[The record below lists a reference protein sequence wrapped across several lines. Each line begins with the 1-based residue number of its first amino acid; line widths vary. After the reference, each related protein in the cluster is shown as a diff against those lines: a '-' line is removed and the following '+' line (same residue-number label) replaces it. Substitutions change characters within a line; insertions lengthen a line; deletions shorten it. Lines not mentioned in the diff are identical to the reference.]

1 MRAEFPEHV
10 KEFLRTNAKGRMA
23 DELTQLINK
32 ELNTNYTVAQIVC
45 AKKRYK
51 IRSGAGPRNGG
62 TNATSFKKGSKIG
75 ELTRFKKGDK
85 PLTYKPVGSEY
96 LDKAKGILMIKVA
109 EPNKWITKNRFVWE
123 QHNGPLPSG
132 YMVITL
138 DGDKTNSDISNLAI
152 VTKGELLT
160 LVNKELRFDNTELTK
175 TGVLI
180 AKVINKG
187 YQRKKQKAKKHEKFA
202 SI

>member
-1 MRAEFPEHV
+1 MKAEFPEHV
-10 KEFLRTNAKGRMA
+10 KAFLRDNSQGKMA
-23 DELTQLINK
+23 DELTKLVNEQ
-32 ELNTNYTVAQIVC
+32 LNTNYTIDQIVC

-51 IRSGAGPRNGG
+51 ITSGVGPKNGG

-75 ELTRFKKGDK
+75 ESTRFKKGER
-85 PLTYKPVGSEY
+85 PLTHKPVGSEY

-109 EPNKWITKNRFVWE
+109 EPNKWVTKNRFVWE

-152 VTKGELLT
+152 VTKGELIT

-175 TGVLI
+175 TGILI
-180 AKVINKG
+180 AKAINVTYHK
-187 YQRKKQKAKKHEKFA
+187 RKNK
-202 SI
+202 ID